1 MNDADRPEFAKALKL
16 AFETYRQPLPS
27 KDVLDLWWQKLSPF
41 AVGVVSRAFSAY
53 IDEGS
58 YAPVP
63 ADIVKR
69 CRGGLSIDSR
79 PGVEEAWA
87 LSVRAMDE
95 NNTVVMNN
103 EIAEA
108 MAAARP
114 IFNLGDEVGARMAF
128 KEIYAR
134 LVAEGREKGLPAV
147 WWPSIGVDKEQRHT
161 VLQKAVTA
169 GLLPSD
175 AAAVKEALP
184 APAGGLELLLAAPVK
199 TTEARAALD
208 GLKALLHR
216 DPEAEEAARHER
228 LLAEQQAVADRKAE
242 LLAQAE
248 QIGLV
253 DEGFAEIK
261 PQ

>member
-41 AVGVVSRAFSAY
+41 PADVVSRGFNAY
-53 IDEGS
+53 TDEGS

-69 CRGGLSIDSR
+69 CRGEQNIDSR
-79 PGVEEAWA
+79 PGAEEAWA
-87 LSVRAMDE
+87 ISVRAMDE
-95 NNTVVMNN
+95 GNTVVMNN

-108 MAAARP
+108 LKTARP
-114 IFNLGDEVGARMAF
+114 IFELGDEVGARMAF
-128 KEIYAR
+128 KEIYTRLITEAR
-134 LVAEGREKGLPAV
+134 AKGLPAV
-147 WWPSIGVDKEQRHT
+147 WWPSIGTDKDQRHT
-161 VLQKAVTA
+161 VLQKAVA
-169 GLLPSD
+169 DGLLPSHSV
-175 AAAVKEALP
+175 AVKESLP
-184 APAGGLELLLAAPVK
+184 APAGGIELLLSAPAQ
-199 TTEARAALD
+199 TTEARATLD

-228 LLAEQQAVADRKAE
+228 LLAEQQAVSDRKAE

-248 QIGLV
+248 KIGFT
-253 DEGFAEIK
+253 DEGFAEIA